1 MKQRSSAYEIL
12 THLSEKKKTK
22 SNETK
27 TLWAKGDLGQEK
39 KSEWHFTGDA
49 VSSAL

>member
-12 THLSEKKKTK
+12 THLSQNKTK